1 MVIDYNLIGKRIAE
15 IRKKQHLTQERLAE
29 KTDLTN
35 NYISNIENNR
45 SIPSLE
51 TLVKL
56 CGALH
61 ITPNDILIGASPASD
76 QYMTDELHDKILQC
90 TPTEKR
96 LIDGFISLL
105 MTERET
111 NAGIGGSN

>member
-1 MVIDYNLIGKRIAE
+1 MVNDYSLIGKRLAA
-15 IRKKQHLTQERLAE
+15 IRKERKLTQEKLAE
-29 KTDLTN
+29 LTDLAN

-56 CGALH
+56 CNALE
-61 ITPNDILIGASPASD
+61 ITPNDLLLGAATTS
-76 QYMTDELHDKILQC
+76 QNYLTNELCEKINTC
-90 TPTEKR
+90 TPKEKR

-105 MTERET
+105 ISER
-111 NAGIGGSN
+111 NQ